1 MTAGRGT
8 TPSPS
13 KIINVPSTSEGGEE
27 FDDETLQA
35 IIKNKQER
43 VAQATGSS
51 IPLAMDLKVLL
62 DFIDLWYED
71 PNTPIDDLKL
81 PPGVS
86 HKVATFINEAKWK
99 QQQAKQARAAKV
111 KKEKKSEAESPQ
123 FVA

>member
-8 TPSPS
+8 RPSPS
-13 KIINVPSTSEGGEE
+13 KIVNVPSASEGSEE

-51 IPLAMDLKVLL
+51 IPLAMDPKVLL

-71 PNTPIDDLKL
+71 PNTLIDDRSEERRV
-81 PPGVS
+81 G
-86 HKVATFINEAKWK
+86 
-99 QQQAKQARAAKV
+99 
-111 KKEKKSEAESPQ
+111 KEC
-123 FVA
+123 